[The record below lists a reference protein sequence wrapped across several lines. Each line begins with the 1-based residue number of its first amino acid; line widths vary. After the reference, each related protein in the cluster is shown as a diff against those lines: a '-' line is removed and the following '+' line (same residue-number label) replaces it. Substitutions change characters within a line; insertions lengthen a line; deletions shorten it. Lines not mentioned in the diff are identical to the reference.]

1 MISKIRQAQ
10 LLDAPAGDTCLR
22 LAPALVESA
31 PLAAA

>member
-1 MISKIRQAQ
+1 MISKIRQAK
-10 LLDAPAGDTCLR
+10 LIEVPAGDTCLR

>member
-10 LLDAPAGDTCLR
+10 LLQVPSGDACLR
-22 LAPALVESA
+22 LAPELVDSA